1 MNRQLVYD
9 ISRLVARINNPTPNG
24 IDRVDLAFARRFLGA
39 EATQWAG
46 CVYTKSFGFGVLP
59 REVARDI
66 VESIHEHLGED
77 EDPEREPAFCGL
89 KAWLAAAADSEASRV
104 QRVANPPKRRA
115 ARVLDV
121 LRRHGLAIARSL
133 RRELPRSAR
142 YLNVSQYP
150 LDRIAAADAFASRPD
165 LKPAFFIHDL
175 LPLQAPEYFKPSEYE
190 RHRRRLANLARI
202 AAGAIVSSEAVR
214 EDLTA
219 HLKSLGRADLPILR
233 PRMPISPI
241 FAAGRD
247 IGEAPLA
254 RTPYFV
260 LCGTIEPRKNH
271 LMILHV
277 WRELARR
284 RGRETPKLLL
294 IGARGWENENVLD
307 MLDRCPQL
315 RGCVLE
321 VSGLST
327 PALKRVVAG
336 AAALLM
342 PSFAEGF
349 GLPVAE
355 ALAVGAPVIASDLPV
370 FREIAGGRFTPL
382 SPLDALGWLAAIESH
397 ARMRPDT
404 AATPNAAAPADDAFA
419 EVEAF
424 LASV

>member
-1 MNRQLVYD
+1 MGLQLVYD
-9 ISRLVARINNPTPNG
+9 ISRLVSRINNLTPNG
-24 IDRVDLAFARRFLGA
+24 IDRVDIAFARRFLAA
-39 EATQWAG
+39 EKIGSAA
-46 CVYTKSFGFGVLP
+46 CVYTKTFGFGALP
-59 REVARDI
+59 REVAYDI

-77 EDPEREPAFCGL
+77 DDPEHEPAFLGL
-89 KAWLAAAADSEASRV
+89 SAWLAAAADSEASKVR
-104 QRVANPPKRRA
+104 RVANSPKRRA
-115 ARVLDV
+115 VRVLDV

-133 RRELPRSAR
+133 RRELPRGAR

-150 LDRIAAADAFASRPD
+150 LDQIAAADAFARRPD
-165 LKPAFFIHDL
+165 LKPVFFIHDL

-202 AAGAIVSSEAVR
+202 AAGAIVSTEVVR

-219 HLKSLGRADLPILR
+219 HLKSLGRPDLPILR
-233 PRMPISPI
+233 PRMPMSPT
-241 FAAGRD
+241 FAVGAEV
-247 IGEAPLA
+247 GEAPQA

-271 LMILHV
+271 LMILQV

-284 RGRETPKLLL
+284 HGREIPKLLL

-315 RGCVLE
+315 TGCVLE

-355 ALAVGAPVIASDLPV
+355 ALAVGAPVVASDLPV
-370 FREIAGGRFTPL
+370 FHEIAGGRFTAL

-397 ARMRPDT
+397 ARARPGP
-404 AATPNAAAPADDAFA
+404 ATPNAAAPADDLFA

-424 LASV
+424 LGSV